1 VTLGTKLAK
10 NALYAH
16 SATCV
21 QKETFWS
28 VRQLCPL
35 RYNHRVVVEPVRVS
49 FRRHL
54 RAEAIRAAEE
64 LAIEKGWEKVRFSE
78 VASLIG
84 VSRPTLYR
92 EFTSKADLG
101 DALVLS
107 ETHRF
112 LDGIREVLD
121 INASDVPTAIKAA
134 VRYTLD
140 EAVGSPLLRA
150 AIGRS
155 ADDAHVD
162 TGVLPLIATSSTML
176 ESASNE
182 LVCWIR
188 THLDGHRPTEIVAAV
203 DVLIRLTV
211 SHLAMPATP
220 AVSSEFIADQ
230 IALTAFRYLG
240 L

>member
-1 VTLGTKLAK
+1 MVI
-10 NALYAH
+10 
-16 SATCV
+16 
-21 QKETFWS
+21 
-28 VRQLCPL
+28 
-35 RYNHRVVVEPVRVS
+35 EPVRVS

-54 RAEAIRAAEE
+54 RAEALRAAEE

-92 EFTSKADLG
+92 EFSSKGALG
-101 DALVLS
+101 DALVVR

-112 LDGIREVLD
+112 LDGIRKVLD
-121 INASDVPTAIKAA
+121 ANADDIRIAITAA

-140 EAVGSPLLRA
+140 EAVGSPLLQA
-150 AIGRS
+150 AIGQPA
-155 ADDAHVD
+155 ADVHVD

-176 ESASNE
+176 ESATGEFVSWMQDH
-182 LVCWIR
+182 LV
-188 THLDGHRPTEIVAAV
+188 GHQPDEIIASV

-211 SHLAMPATP
+211 SHLVLP
-220 AVSSEFIADQ
+220 AVPADSSEFIADQ
-230 IALTAFRYLG
+230 IALTVFRYLS